1 MGPILVSF
9 LFFDLLYPRNH
20 KSLVKS
26 VKCRQEFHKEFK
38 NIKKKTKKKSNILG
52 VCNILIP
59 IYFWYGTRAIA
70 INMLTYDIKIRNIE
84 KEIIKLFWKIN
95 GLQTKTEKTFL
106 FTMRPLSFCCG
117 FLIGLKHKMTIP
129 IKEQLWTLSWTVGCW
144 I

>member
-1 MGPILVSF
+1 MGPILVYF

-26 VKCRQEFHKEFK
+26 VKCRQEFHKEF

-52 VCNILIP
+52 VYNILIP
-59 IYFWYGTRAIA
+59 FYFWYGTRAIT
-70 INMLTYDIKIRNIE
+70 INMLTYDIYIRNIE

-106 FTMRPLSFCCG
+106 FTMCCG
-117 FLIGLKHKMTIP
+117 CLIGLKHKMTIP